1 MVKKKEVFVLVFM
14 ALLIQW
20 VLSTLTLFPERFH
33 QLLYLSLSLLLILY
47 IFLVRYIIEIF
58 HIQKPLFI
66 LAISTILLNILALI
80 DFLLYPLFG
89 GSTGQ
94 MYGVVFIYGFYP
106 ISTILGI
113 LYGIYLYKHLP

>member
-14 ALLIQW
+14 AFLIQW